1 MSRRGSNVS
10 QNLEHVFQLPVL
22 KATQPPQ
29 IRQNRQ
35 NLKTPTLRF
44 NSTTEIPAF
53 KKITKSNFQKT
64 YNIKTRTSALNLFNK
79 IDTVPNTTFNE
90 PITTEY
96 SSNADFANSLLS
108 AFARSVNIQLTLKE
122 EQMFKRQQEM
132 VIKTNSLAVWF
143 DIYKNQT
150 VIQKLSNSPEKL
162 FADMLLN
169 TPISVRT
176 ELEEKLMESVA
187 SWDDVRE
194 MRERF
199 FEDLPCRLILL
210 SLSRFYNVSIAL
222 VGLVGQCYKMLDK
235 VEVLEPFSVVFIKST
250 SRRNTGWLFEN
261 LMKLAE
267 NDLKCPEMT

>member
-1 MSRRGSNVS
+1 
-10 QNLEHVFQLPVL
+10 
-22 KATQPPQ
+22 
-29 IRQNRQ
+29 
-35 NLKTPTLRF
+35 
-44 NSTTEIPAF
+44 
-53 KKITKSNFQKT
+53 
-64 YNIKTRTSALNLFNK
+64 
-79 IDTVPNTTFNE
+79 
-90 PITTEY
+90 
-96 SSNADFANSLLS
+96 
-108 AFARSVNIQLTLKE
+108 
-122 EQMFKRQQEM
+122 M

-176 ELEEKLMESVA
+176 ELEEKLVESVA

-222 VGLVGQCYKMLDK
+222 VGSVGQCYKMLDK

-267 NDLKCPEMT
+267 NDLKCPELT